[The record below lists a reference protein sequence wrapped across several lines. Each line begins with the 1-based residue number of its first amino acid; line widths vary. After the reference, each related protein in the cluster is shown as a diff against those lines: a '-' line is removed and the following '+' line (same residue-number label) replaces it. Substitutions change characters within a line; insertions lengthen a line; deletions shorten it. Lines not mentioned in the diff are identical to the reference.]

1 MRGRRFLFRERF
13 GYIMKMNPK
22 IIAAIFLAGVLCVLA
37 AAQTKPAA
45 KRYDPLFFAGIAA
58 DVAGNVQSQ
67 SLNNFLT
74 TFLDQKTW
82 DAGLKDG
89 DFGPF
94 LRAKEAKPGRGA
106 DFLFSQ
112 EKDVAICVYFDGD
125 IPFGV
130 AVLHLHAGQKIEDK
144 DVLAA
149 YKPVTKEMLKK
160 NSGDLRF
167 TTTDMATDDGVALVA
182 FQISIAG
189 KPRAISRDEL

>member
-1 MRGRRFLFRERF
+1 MKRR
-13 GYIMKMNPK
+13 
-22 IIAAIFLAGVLCVLA
+22 IIATVLLAGAFSALVF
-37 AAQTKPAA
+37 AQNKPAE

-58 DVAGNVQSQ
+58 DVAGNVQTQ

-74 TFLDQKTW
+74 TYLDQKTW
-82 DAGLKDG
+82 AAGLKDA

-112 EKDVAICVYFDGD
+112 EKNVAICVYFDGD

-130 AVLHLHAGQKIEDK
+130 AVLHLSAGQKIEDR
-144 DVLAA
+144 DVVAA

-160 NSGDLRF
+160 NSEDLRF

-189 KPRAISRDEL
+189 KPRAISRDELRIKLN

>member
-1 MRGRRFLFRERF
+1 
-13 GYIMKMNPK
+13 MKPR
-22 IIAAIFLAGVLCVLA
+22 IFAAIFLAGVLCILA

-58 DVAGNVQSQ
+58 DVAGNAQSQ
-67 SLNNFLT
+67 SLNNYLT
-74 TFLDQKTW
+74 TYLDQSLW
-82 DAGLKDG
+82 AAGLKDG

-106 DFLFSQ
+106 DFLFS
-112 EKDVAICVYFDGD
+112 ETKEVAICVYFDGD
-125 IPFGV
+125 VPFGV
-130 AVLHLHAGQKIEDK
+130 VVLHLRAGQKLEDK

-160 NSGDLRF
+160 NSEDLRF
-167 TTTDMATDDGVALVA
+167 TTTDLATDDGVALVA

-189 KPRAISRDEL
+189 KSRAISGDDLHVKLD

>member
-1 MRGRRFLFRERF
+1 MKSK
-13 GYIMKMNPK
+13 IM
-22 IIAAIFLAGVLCVLA
+22 AALFLAGALCLLA

-45 KRYDPLFFAGIAA
+45 KRYDPLFFAGVGS
-58 DVAGNVQSQ
+58 DVAGNVLNK
-67 SLNNFLT
+67 SLNNYLT
-74 TFLDQKTW
+74 TFLDQTTW
-82 DAGLKDG
+82 DAGLKDS

-94 LRAKEAKPGRGA
+94 LRAKGAKPGRGA

-112 EKDVAICVYFDGD
+112 EKNVAICVYFDGD
-125 IPFGV
+125 VPFGV
-130 AVLHLHAGQKIEDK
+130 AVLHLSAGQKIEDK

-160 NSGDLRF
+160 NSEDLRF

-189 KPRAISRDEL
+189 EPRAISRDELQIEFN